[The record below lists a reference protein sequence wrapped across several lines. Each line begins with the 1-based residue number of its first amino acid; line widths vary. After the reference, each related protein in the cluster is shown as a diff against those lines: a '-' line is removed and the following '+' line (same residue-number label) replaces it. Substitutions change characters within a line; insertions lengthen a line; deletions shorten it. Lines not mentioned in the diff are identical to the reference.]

1 MSFSTLIDP
10 ATLAGLLH
18 RPDIVIVDCR
28 FDLLNPSWGE
38 SEYLASH
45 VPGAVYANLNLD
57 LSGPENGTNGRHP
70 LPDAKTFA
78 ATAGRLGIGNGIQVV
93 TYDQG
98 AGSYA
103 ARLWWMLRWMGHR
116 EVAVLDGGY
125 AAWLAE
131 GRPTRSGVEAVTTR
145 SFTGHPQ
152 SELLVDAA
160 VVGRVAR
167 GAEQGCLVDAR
178 APERYRGEVE
188 TIDKAAGH
196 IPGALNHYFM
206 NNLAPSG
213 RFLPPDALRENLHT
227 AIGGA
232 SPSDVIAY
240 CGSGVTACHNLL
252 ALEHAG
258 LTGARLYPGSWS
270 EWSSDPDR
278 PIATGDDRGQ
288 ASDRGQTRVG
298 PRSGAGL

>member
-10 ATLAGLLH
+10 TTLAGVLH

-28 FDLLNPSWGE
+28 FDLQNPSWGE

-45 VPGAVYANLNLD
+45 IPGAVYAHLNRD
-57 LSGPENGTNGRHP
+57 LSGAETGSNGRHP
-70 LPDAKTFA
+70 LPDPRTFA
-78 ATAGRLGIGNGIQVV
+78 ATVGRLGIGAGIQVV
-93 TYDQG
+93 AYDQG
-98 AGSYA
+98 TSSYA
-103 ARLWWMLRWMGHR
+103 SRLWWMLRWMGHR
-116 EVAVLDGGY
+116 DVAVLDGGY
-125 AAWLAE
+125 AAWLTE
-131 GRPTRSGVEAVTTR
+131 GRPTTSGVEAVAAR
-145 SFTGHPQ
+145 SFTGRPQ
-152 SELLVDAA
+152 SELLVDVE

-167 GAEQGCLVDAR
+167 GAEQGRLVDAR

-188 TIDKAAGH
+188 TIDNAAGH
-196 IPGALNHYFM
+196 IPGAVNRYYM

-213 RFLPPDALRENLHT
+213 RFLPPDELRVNLLT

-270 EWSSDPDR
+270 EWSSDPGR
-278 PIATGDDRGQ
+278 PTATGDD
-288 ASDRGQTRVG
+288 SK
-298 PRSGAGL
+298 PS